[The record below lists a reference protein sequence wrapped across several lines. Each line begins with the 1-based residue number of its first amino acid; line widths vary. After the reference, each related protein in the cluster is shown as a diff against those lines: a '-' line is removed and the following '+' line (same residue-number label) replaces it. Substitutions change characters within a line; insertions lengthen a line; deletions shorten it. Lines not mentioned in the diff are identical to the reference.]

1 MTEPLPLA
9 HRLFAGAE
17 TVSAALDRLSAP
29 LLPSAA
35 RLVFI
40 AVLLPYFWASA
51 LTKIGPGLFGVF
63 HPTTGAYAQI
73 FPRAMEAVGF
83 DASQLGL
90 YPYLVTVAGTAAE
103 FLLPLLIALGLL
115 TRPAALVMMGFV
127 LVQSLTDVWGHG
139 VGGDTLGRLFDRDPG
154 SLILDQRLFWML
166 LLTILLL
173 KGGGPLALDRAIK
186 PRLAQLYAKSA

>member
-1 MTEPLPLA
+1 MTKPLPLA
-9 HRLFAGAE
+9 HRLFARAE
-17 TVSAALDRLSAP
+17 TLSAALDRLSAP
-29 LLPSAA
+29 LLTSAA

-51 LTKIGPGLFGVF
+51 LTKVGPGVLGVF

-103 FLLPLLIALGLL
+103 FLLPALIALGLL
-115 TRPAALVMMGFV
+115 TRPAALGMMGFIA
-127 LVQSLTDVWGHG
+127 LQSLTDVWGHG

-154 SLILDQRLFWML
+154 SLILDQRLFWL
-166 LLTILLL
+166 LLLAVLLV
-173 KGGGPLALDRAIK
+173 KGGGPLSADRATK
-186 PRLAQLYAKSA
+186 PLLAKLYAKSP